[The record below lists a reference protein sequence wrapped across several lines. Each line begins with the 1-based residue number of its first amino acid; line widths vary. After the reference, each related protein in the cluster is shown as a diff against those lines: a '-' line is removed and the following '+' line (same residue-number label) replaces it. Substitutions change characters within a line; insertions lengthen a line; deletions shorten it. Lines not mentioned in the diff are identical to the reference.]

1 MFKGLAKEVGLDT
14 VTFETCRGSANF
26 RPRSKEDIEEGT
38 RAGVGGTPAF
48 FTNGKLL
55 TGAQPVAAFT
65 RVIDDELARSTRSA
79 QK

>member
-1 MFKGLAKEVGLDT
+1 MA
-14 VTFETCRGSANF
+14 
-26 RPRSKEDIEEGT
+26 EGT
-38 RAGVGGTPAF
+38 RVGVGGTPAF

-65 RVIDDELARSTRSA
+65 RVIDDELARSTSSA